1 MLRESNK
8 LLPRFVSP
16 LHFLPPS
23 AKNVAVASPGLA
35 ALWFSW
41 TSIDGIR
48 VVLCFLKKKKDTK
61 GCNELCFSSF
71 AQALLNVIG
80 KRYLPTI
87 NVQGTSDFGT
97 RTLLFFHASSD

>member
-48 VVLCFLKKKKDTK
+48 VVLCFLEKKKTPRVVM
-61 GCNELCFSSF
+61 SF
-71 AQALLNVIG
+71 ASHHLH
-80 KRYLPTI
+80 KPC
-87 NVQGTSDFGT
+87 
-97 RTLLFFHASSD
+97 